1 MTSSHILWK
10 LTLKC
15 LILACLSVP
24 ATAQQQNRPPPAVT
38 VMTVQPQDV
47 TLTTTLPGRV
57 VASSM
62 AEVRPQVAG
71 IITERMFQEG
81 GRVEAGEVLYTIDPA
96 SYRAAVAQ
104 AEAAVAQADAQLKA
118 AQKEE
123 VRQQQLASR
132 NVSSTASLDTAVAA
146 RDTALAGV
154 QAAQAQRNSAQI
166 ELDRTEIKARLSGEI
181 GRSLTSKGALVTASQ
196 ASPLAVIRNIDT
208 VYVDVTQSAAEIIEW
223 RRRNL
228 GERMSDGMPKV
239 TLTLADGSLY
249 DQTGTLTAAEP
260 DVNEQTGVV
269 VLRMS
274 FDNPDKLLLPGMYV
288 QVEMPTRVVQDVFLI
303 PQEAVSRNRRGQP
316 TAMVVGAENV
326 VEMRQLTVL
335 QDMGTDWV
343 VSDGLNAGEKI
354 VTVGL
359 QKASDGAK
367 VTPEEPDAAPQTNA
381 DGANAE
387 GQAPAEPTDTKTE

>member
-1 MTSSHILWK
+1 MTMFHALRR
-10 LTLKC
+10 LPLRC
-15 LILACLSVP
+15 LMLACLAFP
-24 ATAQQQNRPPPAVT
+24 AAAQQQGRPPPAVT
-38 VMTVQPQDV
+38 VMTVEPQDV

-57 VASSM
+57 VASAM

-71 IITERMFQEG
+71 IITERLFQEG
-81 GRVEAGEVLYTIDPA
+81 GRVDEGEVLYTIDPA
-96 SYRAAVAQ
+96 SYEAAVAQ
-104 AEAAVAQADAQLKA
+104 AEAAVAQAEAQLQA

-123 VRQQQLASR
+123 ERQQQLASR
-132 NVSSTASLDTAVAA
+132 NVSSTAALDTAVAA

-166 ELDRTEIKARLSGEI
+166 ELDRTQIKARLSGEI
-181 GRSLTSKGALVTASQ
+181 GRSLTSQGALVTASQ

-223 RRRNL
+223 RRGNL
-228 GERMSDGMPKV
+228 GERMGDGMQEV
-239 TLTLADGSLY
+239 TLMLADGSLY

-288 QVEMPTRVVQDVFLI
+288 QVKMPTRTAEGVYLI
-303 PQEAVSRNRRGQP
+303 PQEAISRDRRGQP

-326 VEMRQLTVL
+326 IEARQLTVL
-335 QDMGTDWV
+335 QDLGSDWV
-343 VSDGLNAGEKI
+343 VSDGLSAGDKV

-359 QKASDGAK
+359 QKASPGAT
-367 VTPEEPDAAPQTNA
+367 VTPEEQASA
-381 DGANAE
+381 
-387 GQAPAEPTDTKTE
+387 APAEGEAPAGSSDTKTE

>member
-1 MTSSHILWK
+1 MTMIQAMRRLPPQ
-10 LTLKC
+10 C
-15 LILACLSVP
+15 LLLACLAFP
-24 ATAQQQNRPPPAVT
+24 AAAQQQGRPPPAVT
-38 VMTVQPQDV
+38 VMTVAPQDV

-57 VASSM
+57 VASAM

-71 IITERMFQEG
+71 IITERLFQEG
-81 GRVEAGEVLYTIDPA
+81 GMVEAGEVLFTIDPA
-96 SYRAAVAQ
+96 SYEAAIAQADAAVAQ
-104 AEAAVAQADAQLKA
+104 AEAQLQA

-123 VRQQQLASR
+123 ARQQQLASR
-132 NVSSTASLDTAVAA
+132 NVASTAALDTAVAA
-146 RDTALAGV
+146 RDTAIASV
-154 QAAQAQRNSAQI
+154 QSAQAQRNSAQI
-166 ELDRTEIKARLSGEI
+166 ELDRTQIKARLSGEI
-181 GRSLTSKGALVTASQ
+181 GRSLTSQGALVTASQ

-223 RRRNL
+223 RRGNL
-228 GERMSDGMPKV
+228 GERMGDGMQEV

-288 QVEMPTRVVQDVFLI
+288 QVEMPTRTAQGVFLI

-326 VEMRQLTVL
+326 VEARQLTVL
-335 QDMGTDWV
+335 QDLGSDWV
-343 VSDGLNAGEKI
+343 VSEGLKAGDVV

-359 QKASDGAK
+359 QKASPGAT
-367 VTPEEPDAAPQTNA
+367 VTPQEEGSAS
-381 DGANAE
+381 
-387 GQAPAEPTDTKTE
+387 AEPAGADASSETKTE

>member
-1 MTSSHILWK
+1 MHFTTVFRRLPLHL
-10 LTLKC
+10 
-15 LILACLSVP
+15 LILASLAVP
-24 ATAQQQNRPPPAVT
+24 VAAQQQNRPPPAVT
-38 VMTVQPQDV
+38 VMTVQPADV

-57 VASSM
+57 VASAM

-71 IITERMFQEG
+71 IITERLFQEG
-81 GRVEAGEVLYTIDPA
+81 GRVEADDVLFTIDPA
-96 SYRAAVAQ
+96 SY
-104 AEAAVAQADAQLKA
+104 EAAVAQADAAVAQAQAQLNA

-123 VRQQQLASR
+123 VRQQELASR
-132 NVSSTASLDTAVAA
+132 NVASTAALDTAIAA
-146 RDTALAGV
+146 RDAALAAV

-166 ELDRTEIKARLSGEI
+166 ELDRTTIRARLSGEI
-181 GRSLTSKGALVTASQ
+181 GRSLTSQGALVTASQ

-223 RRRNL
+223 RRGNQ
-228 GERMSDGMPKV
+228 GERMGDDMPQV

-288 QVEMPTRVVQDVFLI
+288 QVEMPTRTAEGVFLI

-326 VEMRQLTVL
+326 IEARQLTVL
-335 QDMGTDWV
+335 QDKGSDWV
-343 VSDGLNAGEKI
+343 VSDGLNAGDRI

-359 QKASDGAK
+359 QKASPGAT
-367 VTPEEPDAAPQTNA
+367 VTPEEE
-381 DGANAE
+381 GAQPATP
-387 GQAPAEPTDTKTE
+387 GTAPAEPAATDTPPETKTE